1 MWPPELRAD
10 LRGGLRAK
18 HRGDQVAAEE
28 HLRRAWT
35 WTKATHNAMFAP
47 EAYLKTSGV
56 AICLA
61 DILERSGKMDA
72 AYDVYTEAVEH
83 APNSPSGLEHMRIA
97 AIAFRLGEL
106 APVLLKTAKAEEKW
120 LTMAVE
126 RTLQVITGPRPKSEN
141 PDAQTVALEL
151 DLPTWVSKT
160 DAAAPLEALGTF
172 YADAGKLELAMPL
185 YLHATTILIPPPP
198 QVSSTEDRCRGAQV
212 MLSLSELIMR
222 REPTA
227 QVRHQAE
234 AWAAK
239 GLDILADAAKRP
251 KEDGSIC
258 DYALA
263 AALFNM
269 GVLRE
274 MAGDKSA
281 AREFYVLGA
290 RQARTV
296 GMQEG
301 AREAE
306 DALRRLDS
314 GNSDEVAAI

>member
-1 MWPPELRAD
+1 P
-10 LRGGLRAK
+10 
-18 HRGDQVAAEE
+18 
-28 HLRRAWT
+28 
-35 WTKATHNAMFAP
+35 
-47 EAYLKTSGV
+47 SG
-56 AICLA
+56 
-61 DILERSGKMDA
+61 
-72 AYDVYTEAVEH
+72 VEH
-83 APNSPSGLEHMRIA
+83 APNSPSGLEHMRVA
-97 AIAFRLGEL
+97 AIAFGLDEL
-106 APVLLKTAKAEEKW
+106 APVLLKSAEAEEKW

-126 RTLQVITGPRPKSEN
+126 RTLQSEN
-141 PDAQTVALEL
+141 PDTQAVALEL

-172 YADAGKLELAMPL
+172 YADAGKPELAMPL
-185 YLHATTILIPPPP
+185 DLHATTILIPPPP

-227 QVRHQAE
+227 QVRHQTE

-269 GVLRE
+269 GVLQE
-274 MAGDKSA
+274 MVGDKSA
-281 AREFYVLGA
+281 TREFYVLGA
-290 RQARTV
+290 RQARTI
-296 GMQEG
+296 GMQE
-301 AREAE
+301 
-306 DALRRLDS
+306 
-314 GNSDEVAAI
+314 I